1 MRVSQVFLER
11 KVIEEAPVG
20 IVYLDSK
27 ERKEHLDS
35 PVPLESLGRLGALGL
50 RVNPDF
56 VETMVYLDSVDSEEN
71 RVFLVYPVV
80 MDLKE
85 TRENHTSW
93 SPKILKICVGKVSQV
108 YLDLQVSRALT
119 DFQVPRDLVE

>member
-35 PVPLESLGRLGALGL
+35 LVPLESPGRLGALGL

-80 MDLKE
+80 MDSKE

-93 SPKILKICVGKVSQV
+93 SLKVLKICVGKVSQV

-119 DFQVPRDLVE
+119 DFQVPRDLEE

>member
-1 MRVSQVFLER
+1 MPSTPPPRPQILNDFMMIQ
-11 KVIEEAPVG
+11 VIEEAPVG

-71 RVFLVYPVV
+71 R
-80 MDLKE
+80 
-85 TRENHTSW
+85 
-93 SPKILKICVGKVSQV
+93 
-108 YLDLQVSRALT
+108 
-119 DFQVPRDLVE
+119 